1 MGAMSHSERRR
12 ARGIWAVVV
21 VAALSCINHVSRDR
35 WQHMTPD
42 AKRDYVVSM
51 IGGENARRAKG
62 GTGRTYSKPA
72 QTYVRDI
79 DDAYA
84 HGDRRDPAV
93 IFAEL
98 SDRR

>member
-1 MGAMSHSERRR
+1 MSRGVRRL
-12 ARGIWAVVV
+12 
-21 VAALSCINHVSRDR
+21 AAAFLILASACINHVSRDR

-62 GTGRTYSKPA
+62 GTGRTYTKPA
-72 QTYVRDI
+72 QTYVSDI
-79 DDAYA
+79 DNAYA
-84 HGDRRDPAV
+84 HGDRRDPAA

-98 SDRR
+98 ADQR